1 MKINTNS
8 FGNYNASYIDRTQSR
23 TNIEKPQNAPITNSE
38 KNFFAKLYPEK
49 KSEIINYEFYN
60 PKGKAAGITVG
71 SLIDRRG

>member
-8 FGNYNASYIDRTQSR
+8 IGNYSATYAERIHSKSNL
-23 TNIEKPQNAPITNSE
+23 EKPQNTPITDSE
-38 KNFFAKLYPEK
+38 KNFFAKMYPEK